1 MRSIVSIC
9 NIALFAEKTKPDGDI
24 FIKCTILRDIQLNVE
39 TTVVNLKT
47 EFLLA
52 LRFLRPGRNAVS
64 VITVISVLGVTLGVA
79 VLIVVLSVF
88 TGFIDLMREKLL
100 DTRAHVQIYS
110 SYNSPILNPDSVV
123 KAVEETGGK
132 AAPVINMPILM
143 LSEKDFEPKRILA
156 ADPAQI
162 RELFKVKTDATLDPG
177 QVWISEEIAK
187 ENELKV
193 GQKIHLYTPE
203 KLAAIA
209 MEQVSDDKKTATAKP
224 VKASS
229 YTISGIYSIGK
240 YDFDREIIFMTRKDA
255 TTMLDWPEYVA
266 WSVYVWMPD
275 PFNMDAQLEQL
286 MNKLDNSRQ
295 KYNFLT
301 WKQLNEQ
308 MFGMLMSQKNMMVF
322 IFFFIILIA
331 AFSIGNTLITVVV
344 QKSREIGLLKAL
356 GASPGMMMRVFV
368 WEGLLVGVI
377 GSLSG
382 LALGML
388 ALAYRNDFM
397 KFLEKLTGQE
407 LFPKEMYYFEELPAH
422 TGTLDVVL
430 IVTMAVVLC
439 TLGGFLPAWRAA
451 RLDPA
456 KALRDE

>member
-1 MRSIVSIC
+1 M
-9 NIALFAEKTKPDGDI
+9 
-24 FIKCTILRDIQLNVE
+24 
-39 TTVVNLKT
+39 NLKT

-156 ADPAQI
+156 ADPAKI
-162 RELFKVKTDATLDPG
+162 RELFKAKTDATLDPG
-177 QVWISEEIAK
+177 QVWISEEIVFQDISELHDPKLPQEEKERIKKEAIKAK
-187 ENELKV
+187 I
-193 GQKIHLYTPE
+193 GQKILLYTPE

-209 MEQVSDDKKTATAKP
+209 MEQVSDDKKTAAAKP

-229 YTISGIYSIGK
+229 YVISGVYSIGK

-255 TTMLDWPEYVA
+255 TAMLDWPEYVA

-344 QKSREIGLLKAL
+344 QKGREIGLLKAL

-397 KFLEKLTGQE
+397 TFLEKLSGQE